1 MKKNL
6 LIKLSI
12 FIAIIVS
19 QMLPLLQPVST
30 VQAAECCNI
39 NCGIMIDKMACPSLE
54 KSQFCKSHSIE
65 CCKVECLSSSKDKII
80 LNKSVPLKRL
90 SQTLSVIKVSLI
102 NEPQHFNQSV
112 TFSPCQK
119 NKIQNSPL
127 FQTNSVYLI

>member
-19 QMLPLLQPVST
+19 QMLPLPQPVST

-39 NCGIMIDKMACPSLE
+39 NCGIMIEKMACPSLE
-54 KSQFCKSHSIE
+54 KSKFCKSHSIE

-80 LNKSVPLKRL
+80 LNKSVSHKKL
-90 SQTLSVIKVSLI
+90 SQTLSVIKVSLV
-102 NEPQHFNQSV
+102 NESQQFNQSIKL
-112 TFSPCQK
+112 FPCQP